1 MGERRAISGLRVSRR
16 DMSILI
22 RGETIDVAPH
32 RHHALQISIGL
43 DGAFDFEC
51 DGRSVRA
58 EGVVAGSD
66 ILHRLDSRGMEV
78 AVLLLEPEEVHARR
92 IGMRWLENS
101 AFVTLSPHI
110 AGAARALLAR
120 PAPNEPASI
129 LGDLARELVPDME
142 PLPPMD
148 VRIAAL
154 LDHLR
159 ALPEKRVTLRELAK
173 EVGLSDSRL
182 THIFKEQTGVPI
194 RRYLLWLRLNDAMDR
209 AMAGATLTE
218 AAHAAGF
225 SDSAHLSRTC
235 QKMFGINPFA
245 VVRHSRFVQV
255 PKGGGA

>member
-1 MGERRAISGLRVSRR
+1 MGERRAISGLRVSRQ

-32 RHHALQISIGL
+32 SHHALQISIGL

-51 DGRSVRA
+51 ASHTVRA
-58 EGVVAGSD
+58 EGVVARSD
-66 ILHRLDSRGMEV
+66 IPHRLDSRGMEV

-92 IGMRWLENS
+92 IGMRWLENK
-101 AFVTLSPHI
+101 AFVTLPPHI
-110 AGAARALLAR
+110 VGAARALLAG
-120 PAPNEPASI
+120 PGLKQASI
-129 LGDLARELVPDME
+129 PNDLMRELVPDME
-142 PLPPMD
+142 PSPPMD
-148 VRIAAL
+148 ARIASL
-154 LDHLR
+154 LER
-159 ALPEKRVTLRELAK
+159 LRETPGSAARLRDLAK
-173 EVGLSDSRL
+173 ETGLSESRL
-182 THIFKEQTGVPI
+182 THLFKEQTGVPI

-235 QKMFGINPFA
+235 QDMFGINPFA
-245 VVRHSRFVQV
+245 VVRHSQFIQV

>member
-43 DGAFDFEC
+43 GGAFDFEC
-51 DGRSVRA
+51 DGQSVRA

-92 IGMRWLENS
+92 IRMRWLENNT
-101 AFVTLSPHI
+101 FVALPPHI
-110 AGAARALLAR
+110 VDAARSLLAR
-120 PAPNEPASI
+120 PAPEPTSI
-129 LGDLARELVPDME
+129 LNDLAQEFVPDME

-148 VRIAAL
+148 ARIAAL
-154 LDHLR
+154 LDRLR
-159 ALPEKRVTLRELAK
+159 ARPGKRVTLRDLAK
-173 EVGLSDSRL
+173 EAGLSDSRL
-182 THIFKEQTGVPI
+182 THLFKEQTGVPI

-209 AMAGATLTE
+209 AMAGAALTE